1 GMKEHH
7 EPDPDGPAKAPLR
20 RRGTPHEGAKE
31 SPAHPGVQQQDRQ
44 RHQTKHREARSLAP
58 RQRPS
63 VRSSWA
69 SSEVATGE
77 SPTAPELP
85 WLGFVGG
92 RKGGKFS
99 GFDGSAPRG
108 RIATLETK
116 LRSGPTASSV
126 PLPVFL

>member
-1 GMKEHH
+1 
-7 EPDPDGPAKAPLR
+7 DGPAKAPLR

-92 RKGGKFS
+92 RKGGRFS
-99 GFDGSAPRG
+99 ALEGSAGRDPRVGGAPRG